1 MTSVPTSTHQPTST
15 SIPTSSNTDYL
26 AEYDSAAPA
35 DKYPLV
41 RRWMM
46 TEPLPF
52 FKQLRAQRPILVTP
66 ECVLVSKY
74 ADVIDLLQMPK
85 IFTVDL
91 YKPKMGVTATDP
103 GYLMAHDDDA
113 IHYRE
118 KSLMQGMLNRNDL
131 PRIRALIAKASREI
145 LDNADGKIDIV
156 YNYCRMVPAIMV
168 QEYFGLD
175 NVDKKDLIEW
185 SFWNQ
190 YDVFHNQPFDLN
202 SPEHAKYITD
212 NHDRVTIALANYIK
226 KVLVE
231 KLAMVKLEQTK
242 NLFLIGWRIV
252 KSLGYLIAGKKAPM
266 VKDDVFSRMLRS
278 SFANQVEFDLVR
290 VGVNAGGLLIGSIET
305 TSQAVSQV
313 IDFFIKQSELLAKA
327 KTAAQQT
334 DLKAFDNIVWEAL
347 RYVPISPYMFRQ
359 TSQDYTLA
367 KGTNYETLIPAN
379 TNVIVLTQSA
389 MFDDFANT
397 NPDEFNPD
405 RTFYHNFNFGFGPH
419 DCLGKYVGMEM
430 IPEMVRQVL
439 LLPHLRAAAPID
451 FKDGPFPESYSLV
464 WG

>member
-15 SIPTSSNTDYL
+15 SIPTSNNTDYL

-66 ECVLVSKY
+66 ECVLISKY

-212 NHDRVTIALANYIK
+212 NHDRVTVALANYIK

-242 NLFLIGWRIV
+242 NLFLIGWRIL
-252 KSLGYLIAGKKAPM
+252 KSLGYLIAGKKAPI

-313 IDFFIKQSELLAKA
+313 IDFFIKQPELLVKA

-367 KGTNYETLIPAN
+367 KGTDYETLIPAN

-397 NPDEFNPD
+397 HPDDFNPD

-451 FKDGPFPESYSLV
+451 FKDGPFPEAYSLV

>member
-1 MTSVPTSTHQPTST
+1 MAYTST
-15 SIPTSSNTDYL
+15 INIETSSSKNYL
-26 AEYDSAAPA
+26 AEYDSAAIA

-41 RRWMM
+41 RGWMM
-46 TEPLPF
+46 SEPLPF
-52 FKQLRAQRPILVTP
+52 FKQLRAERPILVTP
-66 ECVLVSKY
+66 ECVLVSRY
-74 ADVIDLLQMPK
+74 VDVIDLLQMPK

-91 YKPKMGVTATDP
+91 YKPKMGVTDTDP

-131 PRIRALIAKASREI
+131 PRIRALIEKSAKAI
-145 LDNADGKIDIV
+145 LADANGSLDIV
-156 YNYCRMVPAIMV
+156 NNYCRMVPAVLV
-168 QEYFGLD
+168 QEYFGLG
-175 NVDKKDLIEW
+175 NIDKKDLIEW

-202 SPEHAKYITD
+202 SPDLTKHILD
-212 NHDRVTIALANYIK
+212 NHDRVTKILSAYIAK
-226 KVLVE
+226 ELVE
-231 KLAMVKLEQTK
+231 KLAIVKLEQTT
-242 NLFLIGWRIV
+242 NLLLIGWRILKGIINTIMRKPKPV
-252 KSLGYLIAGKKAPM
+252 AS
-266 VKDDVFSRMLRS
+266 DDVFSRMLRT
-278 SFANQVEFDLVR
+278 SFADEVEFNLVR

-313 IDFFIKQSELLAKA
+313 IEFFINQPERLAKA
-327 KTAAQQT
+327 KAAAQQPNV
-334 DLKAFDNIVWEAL
+334 KAFDNIVWEAL

-359 TSQDYTLA
+359 TSEVYTLA
-367 KGTNYETLIPAN
+367 KGTDYETTIPAK

-389 MFDDFANT
+389 MFDTFANS

-405 RTFYHNFNFGFGPH
+405 RTFYHNFNFGFGSH

-439 LLPHLRAAAPID
+439 LLPNLRATAPID
-451 FKDGPFPESYSLV
+451 HKNGPFPESYPLV
-464 WG
+464 WD

>member
-1 MTSVPTSTHQPTST
+1 
-15 SIPTSSNTDYL
+15 
-26 AEYDSAAPA
+26 
-35 DKYPLV
+35 
-41 RRWMM
+41 
-46 TEPLPF
+46 
-52 FKQLRAQRPILVTP
+52 
-66 ECVLVSKY
+66 
-74 ADVIDLLQMPK
+74 
-85 IFTVDL
+85 
-91 YKPKMGVTATDP
+91 
-103 GYLMAHDDDA
+103 
-113 IHYRE
+113 
-118 KSLMQGMLNRNDL
+118 MLNRNDL
-131 PRIRALIAKASREI
+131 PRIRALIAKTSREI

-212 NHDRVTIALANYIK
+212 NHDRVTVALANYIK
-226 KVLVE
+226 KVLIE

-242 NLFLIGWRIV
+242 NLFLIGWRII
-252 KSLGYLIAGKKAPM
+252 KSLGYLIAGKKAPI

-313 IDFFIKQSELLAKA
+313 IDFFIKQPDLLAKA
-327 KTAAQQT
+327 KTAAQQA
-334 DLKAFDNIVWEAL
+334 DLKVFDNIVWEAL

-359 TSQDYTLA
+359 TSQDYSLA
-367 KGTNYETLIPAN
+367 KGTDYETLIPAN

>member
-1 MTSVPTSTHQPTST
+1 MSY
-15 SIPTSSNTDYL
+15 IPTSNSKDYL
-26 AEYDSAAPA
+26 AEYDSAATA

-52 FKQLRAQRPILVTP
+52 FKQLREQRPILVTP

-131 PRIRALIAKASREI
+131 PRIRALVERASKDI
-145 LDNADGKIDIV
+145 LTNANGNIDIV
-156 YNYCRMVPAIMV
+156 YNYCRMVPAILV

-202 SPEHAKYITD
+202 TPEQFKYIKD
-212 NHDRVTIALANYIK
+212 NHDRVTIALGNYIK
-226 KVLVE
+226 KELLE
-231 KLAMVKLEQTK
+231 KLAMVKLDQTK
-242 NLFLIGWRIV
+242 NLLLIGWRIL
-252 KSLGYLIAGKKAPM
+252 KGIGYLIAGKKAPIL
-266 VKDDVFSRMLRS
+266 KDDVFSRMLRT
-278 SFANQVEFDLVR
+278 SFADQVEFDLVR

-305 TSQAVSQV
+305 TSQAVAQV
-313 IDFFIKQSELLAKA
+313 IEFFIKQPELLAKA
-327 KTAAQQT
+327 KAAAQQS

-359 TSQDYTLA
+359 TSQDYSLA
-367 KGTNYETLIPAN
+367 KGSDYETLIPAK

-389 MFDDFANT
+389 MFDSFANT
-397 NPDEFNPD
+397 NADEFNPD

-439 LLPHLRAAAPID
+439 LLPNLHATAPVD
-451 FKDGPFPESYSLV
+451 FKNGPFPEAYPLA

>member
-1 MTSVPTSTHQPTST
+1 MTN
-15 SIPTSSNTDYL
+15 IPTSSSSTDYL

-145 LDNADGKIDIV
+145 LDNADGKLDIV

-202 SPEHAKYITD
+202 SPERAKYITD

-252 KSLGYLIAGKKAPM
+252 KSLGYLIAGKKAPI

-313 IDFFIKQSELLAKA
+313 IDFFIKQPELLATAKA
-327 KTAAQQT
+327 AAQQT

-367 KGTNYETLIPAN
+367 KGTDYETLIPAN

>member
-1 MTSVPTSTHQPTST
+1 MSYIPTTSTK
-15 SIPTSSNTDYL
+15 DYL

-131 PRIRALIAKASREI
+131 PRIRALIAKSSSEI
-145 LDNADGKIDIV
+145 LNAAGGKIDIV
-156 YNYCRMVPAIMV
+156 YNYCRMVPAILV

-202 SPEHAKYITD
+202 SPEHAKYIKD
-212 NHDRVTIALANYIK
+212 NHDRVTVALGNYIK
-226 KVLVE
+226 KELIE
-231 KLAMVKLEQTK
+231 KLATVKLDQTK
-242 NLFLIGWRIV
+242 NLFLIGWRIL
-252 KSLGYLIAGKKAPM
+252 KGILNALAGKPKHIP
-266 VKDDVFSRMLRS
+266 KDDVFSRMLRT
-278 SFANQVEFDLVR
+278 SFAEQVEFDLVR
-290 VGVNAGGLLIGSIET
+290 VGVNAGGLLIGAIET
-305 TSQAVSQV
+305 TSQAVAQV
-313 IDFFIKQSELLAKA
+313 IEFFIKQPELLAKA
-327 KTAAQQT
+327 KEAAQQK
-334 DLKAFDNIVWEAL
+334 DLKAFDNLVWEAL

-359 TSQDYTLA
+359 ISEDYVLA
-367 KGTNYETLIPAN
+367 KGSSYETLIPAR

-389 MFDDFANT
+389 MFDEFANT

-430 IPEMVRQVL
+430 IPEMVHQVL
-439 LLPHLRAAAPID
+439 LLPNIKADSPID
-451 FKDGPFPESYSLV
+451 FKNGPFPESYSLS
-464 WG
+464 WSLIGR

>member
-1 MTSVPTSTHQPTST
+1 MTSAPTSSYQPTST

-145 LDNADGKIDIV
+145 LEQADGKIDIV

-212 NHDRVTIALANYIK
+212 NHDRVTVALANYIK

-252 KSLGYLIAGKKAPM
+252 KSLGYLIAGKKAPI

-313 IDFFIKQSELLAKA
+313 IDFFIKQPELLAKA

-359 TSQDYTLA
+359 TSQDYSLA
-367 KGTNYETLIPAN
+367 KGTDYETQIPAN

-397 NPDEFNPD
+397 NPDDFNPD

-451 FKDGPFPESYSLV
+451 FKNGPFPESYSLV

>member
-1 MTSVPTSTHQPTST
+1 MTSTPAGTSV
-15 SIPTSSNTDYL
+15 PTSSNTDYL
-26 AEYDSAAPA
+26 AEFDSAAPA

-226 KVLVE
+226 KVLIE

-242 NLFLIGWRIV
+242 NIFLIGWRIL
-252 KSLGYLIAGKKAPM
+252 KSLGYLIAGKKSPI

-313 IDFFIKQSELLAKA
+313 IDFFIKQPELLAKA
-327 KTAAQQT
+327 KTAAQQM
-334 DLKAFDNIVWEAL
+334 DLKVFDNIVWEAL

-359 TSQDYTLA
+359 TSQDYRLA
-367 KGTNYETLIPAN
+367 KGTDYETLIPAN
-379 TNVIVLTQSA
+379 TNVLVLTQSA

>member
-1 MTSVPTSTHQPTST
+1 MTSTPTST
-15 SIPTSSNTDYL
+15 SVATSSNTDYL

-35 DKYPLV
+35 DQYPLV

-131 PRIRALIAKASREI
+131 PRIRALIAKTSREI

-212 NHDRVTIALANYIK
+212 NHDRVTVALANYIK
-226 KVLVE
+226 KVLIE

-242 NLFLIGWRIV
+242 NLFLIGWRII
-252 KSLGYLIAGKKAPM
+252 KSLGYLIAGKKAPI

-313 IDFFIKQSELLAKA
+313 IDFFIKQPDLLAKA
-327 KTAAQQT
+327 KTAAQQA
-334 DLKAFDNIVWEAL
+334 DLKVFDNIVWEAL

-359 TSQDYTLA
+359 TSQDYSLA
-367 KGTNYETLIPAN
+367 KGTDYETLIPAN

>member
-1 MTSVPTSTHQPTST
+1 MTY
-15 SIPTSSNTDYL
+15 IPTSNDKDYL
-26 AEYDSAAPA
+26 AEYDAAATA

-41 RRWMM
+41 RGWMM

-66 ECVLVSKY
+66 ECVLVSRY
-74 ADVIDLLQMPK
+74 ADVIDLLQMPD

-118 KSLMQGMLNRNDL
+118 KSIMQGMLNRNDL
-131 PRIRALIAKASREI
+131 PRIRAMITQITQNI
-145 LDNADGKIDIV
+145 LQNANGKLDV
-156 YNYCRMVPAIMV
+156 VHNYCRMVPATLV
-168 QEYFGLD
+168 QDYFGLD
-175 NVDKKDLIEW
+175 EVNKDDLIEW

-190 YDVFHNQPFDLN
+190 YDVFHNQPFDLRT
-202 SPEHAKYITD
+202 PEQFKYIKD
-212 NHDRVTIALANYIK
+212 NHDRVTVLLGDYIK
-226 KVLVE
+226 KTMLR
-231 KLAMVKLEQTK
+231 KLAMVKLEETR
-242 NLFLIGWRIV
+242 NLFLIGWRI
-252 KSLGYLIAGKKAPM
+252 LKAIFGQKTPPA
-266 VKDDVFSRMLRS
+266 KDDVVTRMLRS
-278 SFANQVEFDLVR
+278 TFAAQVEFDLVR
-290 VGVNAGGLLIGSIET
+290 VGVNAGGLLIGAIET
-305 TSQAVSQV
+305 TSQAVAQT
-313 IDFFIKQSELLAKA
+313 IDFFLKQPELFAKA
-327 KTAAQQT
+327 KAAAQS
-334 DLKAFDNIVWEAL
+334 DSKLFDNLVWEAL

-359 TSQDYTLA
+359 TSEAYTLA
-367 KGTNYETLIPAN
+367 KGTDYATEIPAR

-389 MFDDFANT
+389 MFDDFAYT

-430 IPEMVRQVL
+430 LPEMVRQII
-439 LLPHLRAAAPID
+439 LLPNVKAATDID
-451 FKDGPFPESYSLV
+451 YKSGPFPESYTLA

>member
-313 IDFFIKQSELLAKA
+313 IDFFIKQPELLAKA

-397 NPDEFNPD
+397 NPDDFNPD

>member
-1 MTSVPTSTHQPTST
+1 MTY
-15 SIPTSSNTDYL
+15 IPTSNATSSTTDYL

-41 RRWMM
+41 RGWMM

-52 FKQLRAQRPILVTP
+52 FKQLRTQRPILVTP

-113 IHYRE
+113 LHYRE

-131 PRIRALIAKASREI
+131 PRIRALIANASREI
-145 LDNADGKIDIV
+145 LDNANGKIDIV

-175 NVDKKDLIEW
+175 NVDKKELIEW

-212 NHDRVTIALANYIK
+212 NHARVTIALGNYIK
-226 KVLVE
+226 KVLLE

-242 NLFLIGWRIV
+242 NLLLIGWRTL
-252 KSLGYLIAGKKAPM
+252 KSLGYLLTGKKAPI
-266 VKDDVFSRMLRS
+266 VKDDVFSRMLRT

-313 IDFFIKQSELLAKA
+313 IDFFIKQPDLLARAKA
-327 KTAAQQT
+327 AAQQS

-359 TSQDYTLA
+359 TSQAYSLA
-367 KGTNYETLIPAN
+367 KGTDYETLIPAN

-439 LLPHLRAAAPID
+439 LLPNLRAAVPID

>member
-313 IDFFIKQSELLAKA
+313 IDFFIKQPELLAKA

-359 TSQDYTLA
+359 TSQEYTLA

-389 MFDDFANT
+389 MFDDFANS

>member
-1 MTSVPTSTHQPTST
+1 MSF
-15 SIPTSSNTDYL
+15 IPTTNTKDYL
-26 AEYDSAAPA
+26 AEYDAAPSA
-35 DKYPLV
+35 EKYPLV
-41 RRWMM
+41 RKWMM
-46 TEPLPF
+46 SEPLPF
-52 FKQLRAQRPILVTP
+52 FKQLREQRPILVTP
-66 ECVLVSKY
+66 ECVLVSRY

-131 PRIRALIAKASREI
+131 PRIRALIAKASQDI
-145 LDNADGKIDIV
+145 LKQANGSLDIV
-156 YNYCRMVPAIMV
+156 YNYCRMVPAVLV
-168 QEYFGLD
+168 QDYFGLD
-175 NVDKKDLIEW
+175 NVDKKELIDW

-202 SPEHAKYITD
+202 SPELTKHILDNHARVTVALGKYITKE
-212 NHDRVTIALANYIK
+212 L
-226 KVLVE
+226 LE
-231 KLAMVKLEQTK
+231 KLAMVKIEQTT
-242 NLFLIGWRIV
+242 NVLLIGWHILKGILKKMAGIPSRI
-252 KSLGYLIAGKKAPM
+252 P
-266 VKDDVFSRMLRS
+266 KDDVFSRMLRT
-278 SFANQVEFDLVR
+278 SFAQQVEFDLIR

-313 IDFFIKQSELLAKA
+313 IDFFIQQPELLARA

-334 DLKAFDNIVWEAL
+334 DTKAFDNLVWEAL

-359 TSQDYTLA
+359 TSQEYTLA
-367 KGTNYETLIPAN
+367 KGTDYETAIPAR
-379 TNVIVLTQSA
+379 TNVLVLTQSA
-389 MFDDFANT
+389 MFDTFANT

-419 DCLGKYVGMEM
+419 DCLGKYIGMEM

-439 LLPHLRAAAPID
+439 LLPNLRAASPID
-451 FKDGPFPESYSLV
+451 YKKGPFPESYSLV
-464 WG
+464 WN

>member
-1 MTSVPTSTHQPTST
+1 MSY
-15 SIPTSSNTDYL
+15 IPTSNTKDYL
-26 AEYDSAAPA
+26 AEYDGAATA

-131 PRIRALIAKASREI
+131 PRIRALVSNACRDI
-145 LDNADGKIDIV
+145 LDKADGKIDIV

-202 SPEHAKYITD
+202 SPEHAKYIKD
-212 NHDRVTIALANYIK
+212 NHDRVTIALGNYIK
-226 KVLVE
+226 KELLE
-231 KLAMVKLEQTK
+231 KLAMVKLDQTK
-242 NLFLIGWRIV
+242 NLLLIGWRIV
-252 KSLGYLIAGKKAPM
+252 KGILNQLAGKPTRIP
-266 VKDDVFSRMLRS
+266 KDDVFSRMLRS
-278 SFANQVEFDLVR
+278 SFADQVEFDLVR

-313 IDFFIKQSELLAKA
+313 IEFFIKQPELLAKA
-327 KTAAQQT
+327 KAAAQQT

-367 KGTNYETLIPAN
+367 KGTDYETLIPAK

-389 MFDDFANT
+389 MFDDFANS

-430 IPEMVRQVL
+430 IPEMVRHVL
-439 LLPHLRAAAPID
+439 LLPKLQAEAPID
-451 FKDGPFPESYSLV
+451 LKNGPFPESYPLV

>member
-1 MTSVPTSTHQPTST
+1 MSEPAK
-15 SIPTSSNTDYL
+15 DYL
-26 AEYDSAAPA
+26 AEYDNAAPA

-52 FKQLRAQRPILVTP
+52 FKQLREQRPILVTP
-66 ECVLVSKY
+66 ECVLVSRY
-74 ADVIDLLQMPK
+74 SDVIDLLQMPK

-131 PRIRALIAKASREI
+131 PRIRALISKASQDI
-145 LDNADGKIDIV
+145 LTKANGNIDIV
-156 YNYCRMVPAIMV
+156 NNYCRMVPAIMV

-202 SPEHAKYITD
+202 SPEHTKYILD
-212 NHDRVTIALANYIK
+212 NHARVTVALSDYIK
-226 KVLVE
+226 KELLR
-231 KLAMVKLEQTK
+231 KLAAVKIEQTT
-242 NLFLIGWRIV
+242 NLLLIGWYIV
-252 KSLGYLIAGKKAPM
+252 KGVFNKIIGNPTPVA
-266 VKDDVFSRMLRS
+266 KDDVFSRMLRT
-278 SFANQVEFDLVR
+278 SFASQVEFDLIR

-313 IDFFIKQSELLAKA
+313 IQFFIERPDLLARA
-327 KTAAQQT
+327 KSAADAT
-334 DLKAFDNIVWEAL
+334 DTKAFDNLVWEAL

-359 TSQDYTLA
+359 TSEDYTLA
-367 KGTNYETLIPAN
+367 KGTLHETFIPAR
-379 TNVIVLTQSA
+379 TNVLPLTQSA
-389 MFDDFANT
+389 MFDSYAYT

-405 RTFYHNFNFGFGPH
+405 RTFYHNFNFGFGSH

-430 IPEMVRQVL
+430 LPEMVRQVIR
-439 LLPHLRAAAPID
+439 LPNIRAAGPMD
-451 FKDGPFPESYSLV
+451 YKQGPFPESYPLV

>member
-1 MTSVPTSTHQPTST
+1 MTSTPISTFMPTST
-15 SIPTSSNTDYL
+15 SMPTSRSTDYL

-113 IHYRE
+113 LHYRE

-131 PRIRALIAKASREI
+131 PRIRALIAKASHEI

-212 NHDRVTIALANYIK
+212 NHDRVTVALANYIK
-226 KVLVE
+226 RVLVE

-242 NLFLIGWRIV
+242 NLLLIGWRIV
-252 KSLGYLIAGKKAPM
+252 KSLGYLIAGKKAPI

-313 IDFFIKQSELLAKA
+313 IDFFIKQPDLLARA

-334 DLKAFDNIVWEAL
+334 DLKEFDNIVWEAL

-359 TSQDYTLA
+359 TSQDYSLA
-367 KGTNYETLIPAN
+367 KGTDYETLIPAN

-397 NPDEFNPD
+397 SPDDFNPD

-439 LLPHLRAAAPID
+439 LLPHLRATAPID

>member
-313 IDFFIKQSELLAKA
+313 IDFFIKQPELLAKA

-367 KGTNYETLIPAN
+367 KGTDYETLIPAN

>member
-1 MTSVPTSTHQPTST
+1 
-15 SIPTSSNTDYL
+15 
-26 AEYDSAAPA
+26 
-35 DKYPLV
+35 V

-131 PRIRALIAKASREI
+131 PRIRALIAKTSREI

-212 NHDRVTIALANYIK
+212 NHDRVTVALANYIK
-226 KVLVE
+226 KVLIE

-242 NLFLIGWRIV
+242 NLFLIGWRII
-252 KSLGYLIAGKKAPM
+252 KSLGYLIAGKKAPI

-313 IDFFIKQSELLAKA
+313 IDFFIKQPDLLAKA
-327 KTAAQQT
+327 KTAAQQA
-334 DLKAFDNIVWEAL
+334 DLKVFDNIVWEAL

-359 TSQDYTLA
+359 TSQDYSLA
-367 KGTNYETLIPAN
+367 KGTDYETLIPAN

>member
-1 MTSVPTSTHQPTST
+1 MNTQ
-15 SIPTSSNTDYL
+15 TSSTKDYL
-26 AEYDSAAPA
+26 AEYDSAAIA

-66 ECVLVSKY
+66 ACVLVSKY

-131 PRIRALIAKASREI
+131 PRIRALVAKASSDI
-145 LDNADGKIDIV
+145 LAEANGKIDVV
-156 YNYCRMVPAIMV
+156 YNYCRTVPAILV
-168 QEYFGLD
+168 QEYFGLG
-175 NVDKKDLIEW
+175 NVDKKNLIEW

-202 SPEHAKYITD
+202 SPEQAKYITD
-212 NHDRVTIALANYIK
+212 NHDRVTVLLANYIK
-226 KVLVE
+226 KELVH
-231 KLAMVKLEQTK
+231 KLALVKLDQTK
-242 NLFLIGWRIV
+242 NLFLIVWRTL
-252 KSLGYLIAGKKAPM
+252 KSLGYLIQGKKAPI
-266 VKDDVFSRMLRS
+266 VKDDVFSRMLRT
-278 SFANQVEFDLVR
+278 SFANQIEFDLVR
-290 VGVNAGGLLIGSIET
+290 VGVNAGGLLIGAIET

-313 IDFFIKQSELLAKA
+313 IEFFIKQPELLAKA
-327 KTAAQQT
+327 KAAAQQS

-359 TSQDYTLA
+359 MSADYSLA
-367 KGTNYETLIPAN
+367 KGTEYETLIPAK
-379 TNVIVLTQSA
+379 TNVLVLTQSA

-397 NPDEFNPD
+397 NADEFNPD

-439 LLPHLRAAAPID
+439 LLPNLHETAPVD
-451 FKDGPFPESYSLV
+451 YKNGPFPESYQLA

>member
-313 IDFFIKQSELLAKA
+313 IDFFIKQPELLAKA

>member
-1 MTSVPTSTHQPTST
+1 MTYIPTST
-15 SIPTSSNTDYL
+15 SIVTTSSTDYL

-74 ADVIDLLQMPK
+74 VDVIDLLQMPK

-113 IHYRE
+113 LHYRE

-131 PRIRALIAKASREI
+131 PRIRALIAKASRDI
-145 LDNADGKIDIV
+145 LEQADGKIDIV

-212 NHDRVTIALANYIK
+212 NHDRVTIALGNYIK
-226 KVLVE
+226 KVLLE

-242 NLFLIGWRIV
+242 NLLLIGWRII
-252 KSLGYLIAGKKAPM
+252 KSLGYLLRGKKAPQ

-313 IDFFIKQSELLAKA
+313 IDFFIKQPDLLAKA
-327 KTAAQQT
+327 KAAAQQT
-334 DLKAFDNIVWEAL
+334 DLKTFDNIVWEAL

-359 TSQDYTLA
+359 TSQDYSLA
-367 KGTNYETLIPAN
+367 KGTAYETLIPAN

-439 LLPHLRAAAPID
+439 LLPQLRATAPID
-451 FKDGPFPESYSLV
+451 FKNGPFPESYSLV

>member
-1 MTSVPTSTHQPTST
+1 MTSTPINTFSSST
-15 SIPTSSNTDYL
+15 PTSSSTDYL
-26 AEYDSAAPA
+26 AEYDGAAPA

-113 IHYRE
+113 LHYRE

-145 LDNADGKIDIV
+145 LDDADGKIDIV

-175 NVDKKDLIEW
+175 NVDKKDLIDW

-202 SPEHAKYITD
+202 SAEHAKYITD

-226 KVLVE
+226 KVLIE

-252 KSLGYLIAGKKAPM
+252 KSLGYLIARKKAPI

-313 IDFFIKQSELLAKA
+313 IDFFIKQPELLAKA
-327 KTAAQQT
+327 KAAAQQT
-334 DLKAFDNIVWEAL
+334 DLKAFDDIVWEAL

-367 KGTNYETLIPAN
+367 KGTDYETLIPAN

-397 NPDEFNPD
+397 NPDDFNPD

-430 IPEMVRQVL
+430 IPEMARQVL
-439 LLPHLRAAAPID
+439 LLPDVRAAAPID

>member
-1 MTSVPTSTHQPTST
+1 MNTQ
-15 SIPTSSNTDYL
+15 TSSAKDYL

-131 PRIRALIAKASREI
+131 PRIRALVAKASSDI
-145 LDNADGKIDIV
+145 LAEANGKIDVV
-156 YNYCRMVPAIMV
+156 YNYCRTVPAILV
-168 QEYFGLD
+168 QEYFGLG

-212 NHDRVTIALANYIK
+212 NHDRVTVLLANYIK
-226 KVLVE
+226 KELVH
-231 KLAMVKLEQTK
+231 KLALVKLDQTK
-242 NLFLIGWRIV
+242 NLFLIGWRTL
-252 KSLGYLIAGKKAPM
+252 KSLGYLIQGKKAPI
-266 VKDDVFSRMLRS
+266 VKDDVFSRMLRT
-278 SFANQVEFDLVR
+278 SFANQIEFDLVR
-290 VGVNAGGLLIGSIET
+290 VGVNAGGLLIGAIET

-313 IDFFIKQSELLAKA
+313 IEFFIKQPELLARAKA
-327 KTAAQQT
+327 AAQQS

-359 TSQDYTLA
+359 MSADYSLA
-367 KGTNYETLIPAN
+367 KGTEYETLIPAK
-379 TNVIVLTQSA
+379 TNVLVLTQSA

-397 NPDEFNPD
+397 NADEFNPD

-439 LLPHLRAAAPID
+439 LLPNLHETALVD
-451 FKDGPFPESYSLV
+451 YKNGPFPESYQLA

>member
-1 MTSVPTSTHQPTST
+1 MSY
-15 SIPTSSNTDYL
+15 IPTSNSKDYL
-26 AEYDSAAPA
+26 AEYDSAATA

-52 FKQLRAQRPILVTP
+52 FKQLREQRPILVTP

-131 PRIRALIAKASREI
+131 PRIRALVERASKDI
-145 LDNADGKIDIV
+145 LANANGNIDIV
-156 YNYCRMVPAIMV
+156 YNYCRMVPAILV

-202 SPEHAKYITD
+202 TPEQFKYIKD
-212 NHDRVTIALANYIK
+212 NHDRVTVALGNYIK
-226 KVLVE
+226 KELLE
-231 KLAMVKLEQTK
+231 KLAMVKLDQTK
-242 NLFLIGWRIV
+242 NLLLIGWRIL
-252 KSLGYLIAGKKAPM
+252 KGIGYLIAGKKAP
-266 VKDDVFSRMLRS
+266 VLKDDVFSRMLRT
-278 SFANQVEFDLVR
+278 SFADQVEFDLVR

-305 TSQAVSQV
+305 TSQAVAQV
-313 IDFFIKQSELLAKA
+313 IEFFIKQPELLAKA
-327 KTAAQQT
+327 KAAAQQS
-334 DLKAFDNIVWEAL
+334 DSKAFDNIVWEAL

-359 TSQDYTLA
+359 TSQEYALA
-367 KGTNYETLIPAN
+367 KGTDYETSIPAK

-389 MFDDFANT
+389 MFDSFANT
-397 NPDEFNPD
+397 NADEFNPD

-439 LLPHLRAAAPID
+439 LLPNLRATAPVD
-451 FKDGPFPESYSLV
+451 FKNGPFPEAYPLA